1 MKRRSKQKR
10 LRSTS
15 SFLLLHVAPHKL
27 SKAWHLVGRLDVDQ
41 WCSAPPEF
49 ALDQCHPGLKLLSY
63 SRRVPVTKGG
73 RGCVPSLEGIMKLLR
88 TTALTAALMTAAVPL
103 LTSEAQAWRWR
114 GAGWRAAAVG
124 AAVVGSAIAA
134 RSYYGYG
141 YGYPA
146 YGYGYGTGY
155 SYPAY
160 TGYSYPAYGYGTG
173 YRYPAYGYGY
183 GRGIVRRGLYAAAWR
198 RWR

>member
-1 MKRRSKQKR
+1 M
-10 LRSTS
+10 
-15 SFLLLHVAPHKL
+15 
-27 SKAWHLVGRLDVDQ
+27 
-41 WCSAPPEF
+41 
-49 ALDQCHPGLKLLSY
+49 
-63 SRRVPVTKGG
+63 PVTEV
-73 RGCVPSLEGIMKLLR
+73 RTRVCSLEMGGIMKVVR
-88 TTALTAALMTAAVPL
+88 TTILTAALIAIAVPS
-103 LTSEAQAWRWR
+103 LTSSAQAWRWR

-155 SYPAY
+155 
-160 TGYSYPAYGYGTG
+160 YGG
-173 YRYPAYGYGY
+173 YGYGY
-183 GRGIVRRGLYAAAWR
+183 HPVARRALYATAVGIRR